1 MTTNSFATIVLTL
14 AQLRRVLRA
23 VWYTPTPW
31 GWGLP
36 VLLGGIP
43 GGGKTSVV
51 VQEALAAGLGKAEV
65 LSPGERGEGAFGVVP
80 VPDTDLGVLTYPAP
94 EWAAKFVRADAAGL
108 VFVDEITTADLSLQ
122 PSLLGLTL
130 ARRIGGSYLGKR
142 VRVVAAGN
150 LAGQGGANTTALSGA
165 NANRFVHLSFPRAE
179 VEGFTTYLTTRDVF
193 AQMDET
199 PPAVAL
205 TATEEEARVRA
216 AWAPAYARATGS
228 VTGFLAGHG
237 ERLHEMPEEGSDG
250 ESKAW
255 PSPRTWDM
263 LTLALTSAEV
273 HGLTV
278 EETDALLAGCVG
290 EGLAAELRSYMDALD
305 LPNVAD
311 VLDGK
316 TAWAPDPTRPDVIA
330 AVLASGAA
338 LVAPVGAP
346 RRKERAAEMWRVC
359 LAVVGVAAD
368 LAIPAVQA
376 MTVAKLFDPKNP
388 ACSKVLGTGGIHQML
403 VAAGLVKGAV
413 A

>member
-1 MTTNSFATIVLTL
+1 MTEKMPKITLTL
-14 AQLRRVLRA
+14 PQMRRVFRA
-23 VWYTPTPW
+23 AWYTPTPW

-36 VLLGGIP
+36 MLIDGIP

-51 VQEALAAGLGKAEV
+51 VTEALAAGLGKAEV

-80 VPDTDLGVLTYPAP
+80 VPDMDLGVLTYPAP
-94 EWAAKFVRADAAGL
+94 DWAARFIARDAAGL

-130 ARRIGGSYLGKR
+130 ARRIGGTYLGKR

-150 LAGQGGANTTALSGA
+150 LAGQGGANVTSLSGA
-165 NANRFVHLSFPRAE
+165 NANRFVHLSFPAAA
-179 VEGFTTYLTTRDVF
+179 VEGFTAFLTGRDVF

-199 PPAVAL
+199 PPAAPVKA
-205 TATEEEARVRA
+205 ADEEARVRA
-216 AWAPAYARATGS
+216 AWDAAYAKAAGL
-228 VTGFLAGHG
+228 VAGFLSGHG
-237 ERLHEMPEEGSDG
+237 TRLHEMPEEGSDG
-250 ESKAW
+250 ESGAW

-263 LTLALTSAEV
+263 LTLALAGSEI
-273 HGLTV
+273 HKLTV
-278 EETDALLAGCVG
+278 EEADALLAGCVG
-290 EGLAAELRSYMDALD
+290 EGPAAELRSYLDTLD

-311 VLDGK
+311 VLDRRV
-316 TAWAPDPTRPDVIA
+316 TWTPDPTRPDVIA

-338 LVAPVGAP
+338 LVTPKGAP
-346 RRKERAAEMWRVC
+346 LRKERAGEMWRVC

-376 MTVAKLFDPKNP
+376 LSTAALFDAKNP
-388 ACSKVLGTGGIHQML
+388 ACAKVLGTGGIHEML
-403 VAAGLVKGAV
+403 VAAGLIKKAV